1 VSADT
6 DPTPYL
12 TEPQRVQNLYR
23 AALRALHDVGNQ
35 LRAERADH
43 ERTREE
49 LHRVRAER
57 DSILSDLG

>member
-23 AALRALHDVGNQ
+23 AALRALHDLGNQ

-49 LHRVRAER
+49 LLRVRAE
-57 DSILSDLG
+57 LEAK

>member
-23 AALRALHDVGNQ
+23 AALRALHDVGTGNAH
-35 LRAERADH
+35 RMEAD
-43 ERTREE
+43 RRNR
-49 LHRVRAER
+49 HR
-57 DSILSDLG
+57 DQ